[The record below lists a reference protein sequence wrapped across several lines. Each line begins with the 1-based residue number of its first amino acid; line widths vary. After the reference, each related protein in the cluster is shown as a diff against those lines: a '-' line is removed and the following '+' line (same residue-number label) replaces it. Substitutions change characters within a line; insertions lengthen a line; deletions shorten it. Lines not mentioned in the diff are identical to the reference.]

1 LSYYE
6 RKKFNFPVLSFD
18 VAVRFSPVWFGFFRF
33 GSQLVN
39 RRETMVR
46 FVNLWYGSV
55 IFGLVR
61 FGLAVRFSF
70 WFLRNSPKYYY

>member
-1 LSYYE
+1 MNILVTSYNYE
-6 RKKFNFPVLSFD
+6 RKKLNFPVLSFD
-18 VAVRFSPVWFGFFRF
+18 VAVRFSPVWFGFLRF

-55 IFGLVR
+55 IFGSVQR
-61 FGLAVRFSF
+61 FGSVRLMVINEQS
-70 WFLRNSPKYYY
+70 